1 MRATQLR
8 LSGFKSFVEPTEVPI
23 EGGLT
28 GIVGPNGCGK
38 SNILDALCWVMG
50 EASYK
55 NMRAKSMEDIIFS
68 GTALRPAY
76 NHAEATLVI
85 DNSDHKARA
94 PYRDTE
100 TIEITRR
107 IERDSGSSYSINGR
121 PVLARE
127 ARVLFADMIGGAHSP
142 FLVHQGRISQLISAS
157 PKERRVLLDQA
168 AGIGG
173 LRVRRREAE
182 LQLKAAETNLERL
195 NDSVAELE
203 TRLDA
208 LKRQERQAKRYRSLA
223 QRIRSTEALLLHA
236 RWKIAGEEEASLQES
251 LAEAQQVLEEAS
263 KEAARGSTA
272 LQEADT
278 ALQALRKE
286 EARCAAGVHRI
297 KTESEQL
304 DAREQQLRERKES
317 LETRLAQ
324 TEKDLEHEAARLQDF
339 QTTSTR
345 LREERETHVKERP
358 GSERLL
364 QESKEETNAARSKL
378 TELENALEEV
388 LAQEA
393 RSKARRGE
401 IEREI
406 ERHRERAAS
415 LSSRMEEIAEARKS
429 LIEAGAGE
437 NKSEEQSVQE
447 RNLETLRTA
456 EAEAERILLA
466 VRCEESH
473 AREALERH
481 ERKRQ
486 RMEAEVETLRELLG
500 ETKQGE
506 MVTFSAVIHNITVEP
521 NYEKALGASLGDD
534 LDASLDAEAP
544 MRWRVLE
551 PLETM
556 PALPAG
562 ATALS
567 EHIGAPGALARR
579 LSQIGLVAR
588 EEGDALQTKLL
599 PGQSLVSPEGDVW
612 RWDGYTATAEAIANT
627 TAEKLTRR
635 NRLRELEKSLTQM
648 QAEIPA
654 LEKGFRD
661 VQEKAKVAQEAEAAM
676 REERRRAEVKFF
688 ETRELELQARQE
700 QQERAARL
708 EALDETAEHLREEH
722 AETSRLEVATREV
735 LASLANDEDLAGNAD
750 ELRTHVEEARE
761 VLAKALARGQ
771 AIERESASHEKRIKT
786 IDEDLSLWKKRIGA
800 IQSQMESLRKRQEES
815 REEIASLAGQPE
827 EIARLREALLQ
838 QMTVAESKS
847 REARDALA
855 RGETKRNECARQESL
870 ARENAGKAR
879 EERARR
885 DGLLEGA
892 RQRLGDAVASIRR
905 DLDCAPKE
913 VIEKISQE
921 DGTAPNTSE
930 STEVLEERLHRLHAE
945 RERLGGV
952 NLRAEEDALEA
963 RERLEAI
970 AVEKED
976 LLGAIDRLRK
986 AITRL
991 NREGRERLRQAFEVV
1006 DKNFSEIFTRLFGG
1020 GTAHLRLLEV
1030 EEDEE
1035 EKKEEGES
1043 EGKNDAADAT
1053 KPKESKDVLEAGLE
1067 IMARPPGK
1075 RLQSLG
1081 LLSGG
1086 EQTLTALSLIFAVFL
1101 ANAPPLCVLDEADAP
1116 LDDINVERFCRLI
1129 RDVCKTSG
1137 SRILVITH
1145 HPLTMAR
1152 TDRLFGVT
1160 MQERGI
1166 SRLVSVDLQAD
1177 GGIRE
1182 REEQQAVAE

>member
-8 LSGFKSFVEPTEVPI
+8 LSGFKSFVEPTEIPI
-23 EGGLT
+23 EDGLT
-28 GIVGPNGCGK
+28 GVVGPNGCGK

-68 GTALRPAY
+68 GTVLRPAH

-94 PYRDTE
+94 PYRDTD
-100 TIEITRR
+100 TIEVTRR

-142 FLVHQGRISQLISAS
+142 FLVHQGRIAQLISAS
-157 PKERRVLLDQA
+157 PKERRILLDQA

-173 LRVRRREAE
+173 LRARRREAE

-195 NDSVAELE
+195 NDSVSELE

-236 RWKIAGEEEASLQES
+236 RWKKAGEEEAALQES
-251 LAEAQQVLEEAS
+251 LVEAQRVLEEAS
-263 KEAARGSTA
+263 REAARGSTE
-272 LQEADT
+272 LQEADA
-278 ALQALRKE
+278 ALQVLRE
-286 EARCAAGVHRI
+286 QDARRAAGVHRI

-304 DAREQQLRERKES
+304 DVRERQLHERKES

-339 QTTSTR
+339 QATSTR
-345 LREERETHVKERP
+345 LREERETHVSERP

-364 QESKEETNAARSKL
+364 QESSEETNAARSKL
-378 TELENALEEV
+378 TELQSALEEV
-388 LAQEA
+388 LEQEA
-393 RSKARRGE
+393 RGKARRGE

-406 ERHRERAAS
+406 ERHRERAAL
-415 LSSRMEEIAEARKS
+415 LSTRMEEVAETRKS
-429 LIEAGAGE
+429 LIGTDTGE
-437 NKSEEQSVQE
+437 DKPEEQSVQE
-447 RNLETLRTA
+447 QNLETLRTG
-456 EAEAERILLA
+456 EAEAERILLE
-466 VRCEESH
+466 VRREESH
-473 AREALERH
+473 AREALQTH
-481 ERKRQ
+481 ERKHQ
-486 RMEAEVETLRELLG
+486 RMEAEVEALRELLG
-500 ETKQGE
+500 GAKQDETA
-506 MVTFSAVIHNITVEP
+506 MFSAVIHDITVEP
-521 NYEKALGASLGDD
+521 TYEKALGASLGDD

-544 MRWRVLE
+544 MRWRFLE
-551 PLETM
+551 PPENM

-567 EHIGAPGALARR
+567 EHIGAPKALARR
-579 LSQIGLVAR
+579 LSQIGLVER
-588 EEGDALQTKLL
+588 EQGDALQARLA
-599 PGQSLVSPEGDVW
+599 PGQSLVSREGDVW

-635 NRLRELEKSLTQM
+635 NHLRELEKSLAQM
-648 QAEIPA
+648 QAESPA

-661 VQEKAKVAQEAEAAM
+661 AQEKAKAAQEAEASM
-676 REERRRAEVKFF
+676 REERRRAEAKFF
-688 ETRELELQARQE
+688 ETRELALQVRQE
-700 QQERAARL
+700 QQDRAARL
-708 EALDETAEHLREEH
+708 EALGETAERLREEH
-722 AETSRLEVATREV
+722 AEAARLEAATRET
-735 LASLANDEDLAGNAD
+735 LANLADSEEPAGNSD
-750 ELRTHVEEARE
+750 ELRARVEEARE
-761 VLAKALARGQ
+761 TLAKALARGQ
-771 AIERESASHEKRIKT
+771 AIERESAVHEQRIKA
-786 IDEDLSLWKKRIGA
+786 IDADLSLWEERIGA
-800 IQSQMESLRKRQEES
+800 IGSQTESLRKRQEES

-838 QMTVAESKS
+838 QMTAAEAKH

-855 RGETKRNECARQESL
+855 LGETKRNECARQESL
-870 ARENAGKAR
+870 ARESAGKAR

-892 RQRLGDAVASIRR
+892 RQRLGDTAAAIQRE
-905 DLDCAPKE
+905 LDCAPEE
-913 VIEKISQE
+913 VIEKITQE
-921 DGTAPNTSE
+921 DGSAPNTSE
-930 STEVLEERLHRLHAE
+930 STEVLEDRVRRLHAE

-952 NLRAEEDALEA
+952 NLRAEEDAFET
-963 RERLEAI
+963 RERLEI
-970 AVEKED
+970 ITTEKED

-986 AITRL
+986 AIARL

-1030 EEDEE
+1030 EENEEE
-1035 EKKEEGES
+1035 EKKGGEGES
-1043 EGKNDAADAT
+1043 KDEAAEAA

-1086 EQTLTALSLIFAVFL
+1086 EQTLTALALIFAVFL

-1166 SRLVSVDLQAD
+1166 SRLVSVDLQSD